1 MVTKTKIKLR
11 TCDICGTKK
20 KVAEFSMGKICN
32 KCEENTST
40 LQESTD
46 DEVQLVITTVKDN
59 CTLQK
64 DNYTSVDDLQK
75 DNPTHNSSTIQ
86 SLHEK
91 MDNLSQR
98 FDRMEALMIGL
109 MELVGKINYVME
121 MSKEKDEE

>member
-59 CTLQK
+59 CTL
-64 DNYTSVDDLQK
+64 DDLQK
-75 DNPTHNSSTIQ
+75 DNPTHNPSTIQ

-109 MELVGKINYVME
+109 MELVGKINYDME
-121 MSKEKDEE
+121 MNKEKDE